1 MEKTLLIFLIVL
13 GILFVCLG
21 LGEMIRSRKQPRE
34 FWLLGLGV
42 RSKVGAWCMVL
53 IAAAFFGLAY
63 SFHKTEALHHLLRSA
78 VAPKNV
84 DLSAYTQVLEQ
95 NRKELETLKV
105 QVDTLAGEK
114 EDCQNIVRRQGLGLA
129 DKNDVSAELKASLN
143 LRQKEISTLT
153 KTLGET
159 RQKLEILQSDYQK
172 FRQDDELTIAKL
184 QELDSNVALI
194 QNEKMALQK
203 KLDSTLKASDSE
215 LKRLKEENLKSR
227 ALYLDQ
233 ERRSE
238 LLRQGLLLHE
248 RNDWALEQEVQRLST
263 LISSQQDVNSPR
275 QTDIARSLQRIQ
287 QVLRD
292 GQVVTK
298 QTKAADAKF
307 PEAAKDKT
315 DSGPGKKQ

>member
-263 LISSQQDVNSPR
+263 LISSQLDVNSPR

>member
-184 QELDSNVALI
+184 QELDSKVALI

-263 LISSQQDVNSPR
+263 LISSQLDVNSPR